1 MAFKLFQIKTIPSL
15 PVSIRLFC
23 FFLSSISFAYTAW
36 NQNFSWK
43 LCKHTA
49 NNNYLRIYSPPIT
62 CNLHLKSVKW
72 VKMSCWMIHSWTKHF
87 EYRKSTAKRL
97 GAVKIKLKKKKIP
110 RKRNNF
116 KWVFYFSSNTKQQA
130 DVSVACDEILWMAKS
145 MLNVFNEL
153 VTWGTSIAKV
163 MLITK

>member
-1 MAFKLFQIKTIPSL
+1 MAFKLFQIKAIPSL

-72 VKMSCWMIHSWTKHF
+72 VKMSCWTQLNKTFRVS
-87 EYRKSTAKRL
+87 
-97 GAVKIKLKKKKIP
+97 KINGKAIGRGENKTQKKKYQEKETTLNEFSIFQVIHATSRCQRCMRRDSMNGKI
-110 RKRNNF
+110 
-116 KWVFYFSSNTKQQA
+116 
-130 DVSVACDEILWMAKS
+130 
-145 MLNVFNEL
+145 NVKC
-153 VTWGTSIAKV
+153 V
-163 MLITK
+163 